1 MFDIS
6 VTPQNARADAAGVLE
21 PTGRLML
28 IRDQACPKCARPV
41 LALVCRWNGESGTQ
55 VRAEVARRL
64 SELEWHALH
73 P

>member
-1 MFDIS
+1 
-6 VTPQNARADAAGVLE
+6 
-21 PTGRLML
+21 ML

-41 LALVCRWNGESGTQ
+41 LALVCRWNRESGTQ

-64 SELEWHALH
+64 DELEWHALH